1 MNRRGEHIID
11 LVYETNAV
19 EVILAT
25 IKAVLVP
32 VVVTEVL
39 VQMQKTYPFT
49 VASFFV
55 MSSTSHVTNIA
66 IIFIFGWRFEVD
78 ISVLLL

>member
-1 MNRRGEHIID
+1 M
-11 LVYETNAV
+11 A
-19 EVILAT
+19 
-25 IKAVLVP
+25 K
-32 VVVTEVL
+32 L

-66 IIFIFGWRFEVD
+66 IYLFFGWRFEVD